1 MFSRCFLCSSLV
13 NLLVL
18 ASLKERSICGVLGCF
33 LGVENGNDLKK
44 VLTDKTVR
52 DVFAL
57 FWGCYDS
64 KLKGLSN
71 ELTFVLSNTRELDR
85 VPNTK

>member
-1 MFSRCFLCSSLV
+1 M
-13 NLLVL
+13 
-18 ASLKERSICGVLGCF
+18 
-33 LGVENGNDLKK
+33 ENGNDLKK